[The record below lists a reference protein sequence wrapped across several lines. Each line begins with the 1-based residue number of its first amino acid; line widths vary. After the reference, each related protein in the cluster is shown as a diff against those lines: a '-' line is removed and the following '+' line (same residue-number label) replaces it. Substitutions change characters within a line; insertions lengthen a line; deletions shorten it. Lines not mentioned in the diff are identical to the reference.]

1 MGAFVTRTSPW
12 LGPCAPRSKTL
23 FSGLLPTTVRVLRPL
38 SLWWS
43 SLSGEADTAPRRP
56 ITPSATTTTTSAT
69 KRRTDTL
76 LLNTTSLYSSFLKRG
91 RTTRRSTAPLANV
104 AKYVGLQELAQLP
117 RIPLLKP
124 YENSG

>member
-1 MGAFVTRTSPW
+1 MTRISPW
-12 LGPCAPRSKTL
+12 VGPGAPRSKTL
-23 FSGLLPTTVRVLRPL
+23 FSGLLPTTVRVLSPL

-43 SLSGEADTAPRRP
+43 SLSGEAEPTAPRRP
-56 ITPSATTTTTSAT
+56 ITPSAT